1 MKKEELKALGLD
13 DDTATKIL
21 AMRGRELEA
30 DKAKYLQLQN
40 EKKVVEN
47 DFAQFKSDVEGKY
60 VPKEK
65 LDKLKQEKSTLNELV
80 ENLKASHESEINQIK
95 YDTVLDKHLSEFK
108 VKPQY
113 TKFVKDVLDKD
124 SLKFEEGKIEGIDE
138 ALKSAKET
146 YADLFEADS
155 SVPRFTQKQNDGS
168 QGGGFATKESIMAIK
183 DTKERLEAIQNNQEL
198 FI

>member
-13 DDTATKIL
+13 DDIATKIL

-124 SLKFEEGKIEGIDE
+124 SLKFEDGKIEGIDE

-155 SVPRFTQKQNDGS
+155 SVPKFTQKQNDGS
-168 QGGGFATKESIMAIK
+168 QGGGNVDPFKAAVSKIIG
-183 DTKERLEAIQNNQEL
+183 N
-198 FI
+198 